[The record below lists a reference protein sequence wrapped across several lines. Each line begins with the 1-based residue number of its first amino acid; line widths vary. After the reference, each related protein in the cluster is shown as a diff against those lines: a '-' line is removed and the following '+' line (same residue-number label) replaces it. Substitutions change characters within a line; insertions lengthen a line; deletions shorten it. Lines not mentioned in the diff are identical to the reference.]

1 MPRTTR
7 RRPLTDEQRAQRRA
21 RDREQFEQA
30 VRALL
35 TSDGWERWV
44 RTRRTFRRYSLNN
57 QLLIALQ
64 RPDATR
70 VAGFRAWLRLNRCVR
85 KGEKG
90 IQIFAPCTVKQ
101 RDGHG
106 RVVLDE
112 HGRPRTRTLFKLTSV
127 FDVAQTEQLPNTEP
141 APLDPPRVELVGDSH
156 RDLLAPL
163 ESLAVELGYRVE
175 QRELPEG
182 GPGGWCDRRARL
194 IVVAT
199 GEPNARCGRSCTSS
213 RTRWSAK
220 QTSRSPTRTRR

>member
-21 RDREQFEQA
+21 RDREQFEHA

-101 RDGHG
+101 RDEHG

-127 FDVAQTEQLPNTEP
+127 FDVAQTEQHPYRPVSDCSLP
-141 APLDPPRVELVGDSH
+141 
-156 RDLLAPL
+156 
-163 ESLAVELGYRVE
+163 
-175 QRELPEG
+175 
-182 GPGGWCDRRARL
+182 AR
-194 IVVAT
+194 
-199 GEPNARCGRSCTSS
+199 
-213 RTRWSAK
+213 
-220 QTSRSPTRTRR
+220 